1 MERQLAMFP
10 PSRPLRER
18 FGVEFFR
25 QVPETPGVY
34 LLCGPRDGVLYVGKA
49 KNLRQR
55 LGSYRSANPD
65 LVPRKLRRL
74 LATVERIL
82 WDECPSEDAALARE
96 RELLRT
102 LRPRFNTVG
111 VRPASPDWLG
121 WRSVTGGL
129 DLGCGEVTDGWPERH
144 GPFGQSRALLGAL
157 LRLLWWRLNSS
168 DPSAPAVAAAPPDA
182 DWSVTRATTSGR
194 AELRL
199 ARSSGDAA
207 PPCRVRALCATGLAG
222 GLVSFPSSGSWAD
235 MPAALTAER
244 PPRQWTLAMA
254 ADSAALVLR
263 LLNGFFREGS
273 LDLIEWG
280 LAAAEARP
288 RFERAWLERDAI
300 CLLEV
305 YERLTA
311 ETNADAGVH

>member
-121 WRSVTGGL
+121 WRAVPGGL
-129 DLGCGEVTDGWPERH
+129 ELGCGDVTAGWPERY
-144 GPFGQSRALLGAL
+144 GPFGQSRALHGAL
-157 LRLLWWRLNSS
+157 LRLLWWGLNSS
-168 DPSAPAVAAAPPDA
+168 EPSAPAMTAAPPDA

-194 AELRL
+194 AEL
-199 ARSSGDAA
+199 
-207 PPCRVRALCATGLAG
+207 
-222 GLVSFPSSGSWAD
+222 
-235 MPAALTAER
+235 PAALTAER

-254 ADSAALVLR
+254 ADTAARVLR
-263 LLNGFFREGS
+263 LLKGFFQDAS

-311 ETNADAGVH
+311 ETDADAGVH